1 MGFSFKGFV
10 GAIVTAIIVVSIPG
24 GAGIL
29 ASSGFASVGA
39 FSAQFFY
46 TAALGIAM
54 SALAPKPKDL
64 GGFGAGNGKSNRGY
78 QVTASGS
85 ALDHQ
90 VIYGKMKTGGARIFD
105 GTTGTENV
113 QLHRVLA
120 FAGHEIESFEQ
131 IYINDEVAT
140 INGSGNVTS
149 PSRYSGL
156 VTIKEHLGTADQAAD
171 SSLVS
176 AVSGWTN
183 EHRLRGIAYLYVK
196 LEYDADAFPNG
207 VPEISAV
214 IKGKKVYDPRNTT
227 TAWSDNP
234 ALCVRDYLTA
244 TGYGLGEATANIKD
258 TAFITAANICDEYV
272 ESPVTS
278 IFVGGEYRIKTV
290 GDTDFTALG
299 AADNNV
305 GTVFTAT
312 TSATTGTGVVETHRY
327 TANGA
332 FTTGTTP
339 QDLLEGLITSM
350 GATLWYTQG
359 AWNVKA
365 AKWTST
371 VLDLNEDDLRSG
383 ISLATRHSRRDNFNK
398 VNGTFRGLESNWQVT
413 DFPPVTNLTLATA
426 LVDGGSYS
434 ITEVGTTDFT
444 LVGATSNTVGVV
456 FTADLEDGPATG
468 TGKTNAYVGVDG
480 GLESALDMDLPFTDN
495 SIESRRV
502 ARIMLERNRQ
512 QLQLQASFGLRAFQV
527 QTGDNVRLTNTRL
540 GWTNK
545 EFEVVSWTFGL
556 QNEYDLQVEMTLK
569 EISESVFDEVDDGI
583 VYERDNTTLLSAF
596 EVPTLAFTTA
606 NLSTEVR
613 RVRGKTLGVLYID
626 VVNTSTIVDKIE
638 VQYKKPSETDFT
650 SLATL
655 GAFVGTERVEVVSV
669 EEGLHDIRVQAI
681 NSLGVHGNF
690 TTVSNYDVIT
700 LSAPPADVTNFTGNM
715 ITGGFEL
722 SWTPV
727 PDLDLAH
734 YVIKYSKVLSGAS
747 YASATTVRESV
758 PASDSSAVFTEYKP
772 GTYFIKAVDD
782 ASSGSNE
789 SVNAAKL
796 IENIEAVRNTEVFTL
811 VTESPDF
818 NGVKVNVEKDS
829 TGISLAKLPTFDTAP
844 EATFDAR
851 GGVWDDFDSF
861 ASTGVYYFENSVD
874 LGSKF
879 QNIVSYAEEKSRFD
893 KTQLFDSEGGLF
905 DAQTTSLFDDAG
917 PSINDVSTE
926 FQTRHTD
933 DDPAG
938 TPTWSDWVVV
948 NAQSGNEI
956 IARAFE
962 FRLKLDSTNTNASPL
977 VSALSATID
986 MPEYLVSGK
995 DITFTGTTNIVYNVL
1010 GVAHPFNAPPAIGLS
1025 IANLAETDRYTITNK
1040 TRSGFTINTFTGG
1053 SASTNSVTIDYV
1065 ANGYGKEFT

>member
-1 MGFSFKGFV
+1 MGLSIKSFAKTLV
-10 GAIVTAIIVVSIPG
+10 RVVVHAAITFALSSIPG
-24 GAGIL
+24 IGPSLG
-29 ASSGFASVGA
+29 
-39 FSAQFFY
+39 
-46 TAALGIAM
+46 TAYAY
-54 SALAPKPKDL
+54 SALSYETSRALRPSL
-64 GGFGAGNGKSNRGY
+64 GGRGGTERKRGY
-78 QVTASGS
+78 EVTQRGS
-85 ALDHQ
+85 TISHQ
-90 VIYGKMKTGGARIFD
+90 IIYGKMKVAGARIFD
-105 GTTGTENV
+105 GTTGTDNV
-113 QLHRVLA
+113 DLHRVVA
-120 FAGHEIESFEQ
+120 FAGHEITSFEQ

-140 INGSGNVTS
+140 IDGSGTVTS
-149 PSRYSGL
+149 PSRYQGK
-156 VTIKEHLGTADQAAD
+156 IKIYEHLGSPDQAAD
-171 SSLVS
+171 SNLVS
-176 AVSGWTN
+176 AGTGWTSN
-183 EHRLRGIAYLYVK
+183 HRLRGIAYLYCKFTFDV
-196 LEYDADAFPNG
+196 DAFPNN
-207 VPEISAV
+207 VPEITAV
-214 IKGKKVYDPRNTT
+214 IKGKKVYDPRSPSAAN
-227 TAWSDNP
+227 AWSDNP

-244 TGYGLGEATANIKD
+244 TGYGLGEATANIND
-258 TAFITAANICDEYV
+258 TAFSTAATVCDDDL
-272 ESPVTS
+272 T
-278 IFVGGEYRIKTV
+278 
-290 GDTDFTALG
+290 TA
-299 AADNNV
+299 
-305 GTVFTAT
+305 GTT
-312 TSATTGTGVVETHRY
+312 RY
-327 TANGA
+327 TTNGA
-332 FTTGTTP
+332 FTTAIEP
-339 QDLLEGLITSM
+339 QELIADLMTSM
-350 GATLWYTQG
+350 GGTIWYTQG
-359 AWNVKA
+359 YWSVKA
-365 AKWTST
+365 AKWTT
-371 VLDLNEDDLRSG
+371 PVTDVNGATLVLNEDDLRSG
-383 ISLATRHSRRDNFNK
+383 ISLSTRHSRRDNFNI
-398 VNGTFRGLESNWQVT
+398 VNGTFRGEESNWVVT

-468 TGKTNAYVGVDG
+468 TGKTNAYLGVDNG
-480 GLESALDMDLPFTDN
+480 QESSIDYDLPWTDN
-495 SIESRRV
+495 SIEARRT
-502 ARIMLERNRQ
+502 ARIVLERNRQ
-512 QLQLQASFGLRAFQV
+512 QLSFTASYGLRAFQL
-527 QTGDNVRLTNTRL
+527 QTGDNVRVTNTRL

-556 QNEYDLQVEMTLK
+556 QNVYDLQVEMTLK

-626 VVNTSTIVDKIE
+626 VVNTSTIADKIE

-655 GAFVGTERVEVVSV
+655 GAFVGTERVEAVGV

-734 YVIKYSKVLSGAS
+734 YVIKYSKILSGAS

-796 IENIEAVRNTEVFTL
+796 IENIEAARNTEVFTL

-861 ASTGVYYFENSVD
+861 TSTGFYYFENSVD

-938 TPTWSDWVVV
+938 TPTWSDWVAV